1 MKKHILLLLGAVL
14 LSSSAFAQKME
25 TGFFVGAGS
34 GANVG
39 ITGARYENRVDSHL
53 GVGLNVNVY
62 AGYWFHRIFGARIGY
77 QGVNTSSTYTDFGST
92 RFAYIHADAI
102 CRPLPYFMP
111 YLHVGA
117 LDMDKWVLAGG
128 AGVSLPMELTDRVSL
143 VPDVRAIFLSPEGFS
158 ESRSGLSMVISA
170 SLGVHVALGKLKK
183 K

>member
-39 ITGARYENRVDSHL
+39 ITGEHYENRVNSHL
-53 GVGLNVNVY
+53 GVGLNVNIY
-62 AGYWFHRIFGARIGY
+62 GGYWFHPSWGARIGY
-77 QGVNTSSTYTDFGST
+77 QGVNTSSTYIDFGST
-92 RFAYIHADAI
+92 RFAYIHADAL
-102 CRPLPYFMP
+102 CRPLPCVMP

-117 LDMDKWVLAGG
+117 LCMDKWLLAGG
-128 AGVSLPMELTDRVSL
+128 AGVSLPVELTSRVSL
-143 VPDVRAIFLSPEGFS
+143 VPDLKAIFLSPKGFS
-158 ESRSGLSMVISA
+158 ENRSGLSMVISA

-183 K
+183 R